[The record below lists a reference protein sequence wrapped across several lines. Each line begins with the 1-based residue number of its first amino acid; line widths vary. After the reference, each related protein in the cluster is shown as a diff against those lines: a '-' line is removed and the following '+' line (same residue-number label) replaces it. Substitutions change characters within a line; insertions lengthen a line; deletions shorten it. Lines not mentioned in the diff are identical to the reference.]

1 MQHAAPAGPVAVPG
15 LVDSHAHLL
24 RDSAGLAFPAT
35 AAAVREFHHRVA
47 ADGSSPMDVLDPPPP
62 VPPDQVAARLQ
73 AGLRRAAA
81 AGLTEITEMGLREW
95 WYLDAL
101 AGLQA
106 AGPLPVRVRVYL
118 ASGLAGQAGL
128 AGIGARRSDGGPWLR
143 LDGIKFYADGWLGPR
158 TCAMCRNFDDEE
170 SGGLLFQGPAALAR
184 RITPYL
190 GQGWRI
196 ATHAIGDRGI
206 GAVLNAYELAWD
218 GDHAAMAAAAPRV
231 EHASLQSA
239 ELIARMA
246 ATGVTAC
253 IQPSFAV
260 TDAAHVAAALGRGR
274 SATAYPWAALAA
286 AGVPLLAGTD
296 YPIEVLEPLVGLA
309 RLVSGR
315 SVRGGFGTSRAA
327 PPHSRLP
334 AALAFGLLSDPAA
347 GTTLLS
353 ADPRA
358 VQPAAIDRI
367 EVRGTAP
374 APFPS

>member
-1 MQHAAPAGPVAVPG
+1 MQHAAPAGLVAVPG

-106 AGPLPVRVRVYL
+106 AG
-118 ASGLAGQAGL
+118 
-128 AGIGARRSDGGPWLR
+128 
-143 LDGIKFYADGWLGPR
+143 
-158 TCAMCRNFDDEE
+158 
-170 SGGLLFQGPAALAR
+170 
-184 RITPYL
+184 
-190 GQGWRI
+190 
-196 ATHAIGDRGI
+196 
-206 GAVLNAYELAWD
+206 
-218 GDHAAMAAAAPRV
+218 
-231 EHASLQSA
+231 
-239 ELIARMA
+239 
-246 ATGVTAC
+246 
-253 IQPSFAV
+253 
-260 TDAAHVAAALGRGR
+260 
-274 SATAYPWAALAA
+274 
-286 AGVPLLAGTD
+286 
-296 YPIEVLEPLVGLA
+296 
-309 RLVSGR
+309 R
-315 SVRGGFGTSRAA
+315 SVRDGFGTSRAA

-358 VQPAAIDRI
+358 VQPAAIDQI
-367 EVRGTAP
+367 EVCGTAP